1 MPPNDLMDIKLSE
14 FQHLFRLGTPK
25 EGYMIDRLYKSLGKG
40 GLMTKKDVVLVEE
53 IGGTWSLSPEG
64 R

>member
-1 MPPNDLMDIKLSE
+1 
-14 FQHLFRLGTPK
+14 
-25 EGYMIDRLYKSLGKG
+25 MIDRLYKSLGKG